1 MDSVEI
7 AQYLQPGVNVLAAEL
22 LRYPEEHNKGNHGMF
37 RTDMPGF
44 YLAEESVVEAKRNAE
59 GPTPKTDLDYLPVE
73 EGEGHDLSAGETWKY
88 HIEKNFRIV
97 CENPWFSPLWILE
110 DRAGDD
116 EAIGW
121 KKAGFDDSKWDHV
134 KTYTDH
140 EVSQAVSPG
149 NLSPRT
155 IPFLKK
161 DLKSFISLYGKKETS
176 TPESAWND
184 MLFGA
189 GRVTIPAHSHEIVEI
204 DAGEEMTGFLS
215 LRMGAG
221 RGADVKI
228 MCAEAYIYPAKNV
241 DSFEN
246 SHPTKG
252 DRTDC
257 ENGVLMGYTDT
268 YHVAGFGSDTCPEE
282 YAPFWF
288 RTFRYLQLDIITG
301 DEPLTIYDF
310 DYRETGYPLEAR
322 ITVEVSDKTLAPVW
336 DISLRTLKRCMHET
350 YEDAPSMSS
359 FSTPWTPEARSF
371 IPTLFPP
378 MTAWPASA
386 WTTSAAPSVTMA

>member
-1 MDSVEI
+1 MAKELLSNWIWVNEPELVNPDEPVLIYFRKEFTLDEVPESLKVRVSGDTRYKLFVNGAYAEFGPVKGDKHLWYVDSVEI

-221 RGADVKI
+221 RGADVRS
-228 MCAEAYIYPAKNV
+228 CALK
-241 DSFEN
+241 
-246 SHPTKG
+246 
-252 DRTDC
+252 
-257 ENGVLMGYTDT
+257 
-268 YHVAGFGSDTCPEE
+268 
-282 YAPFWF
+282 
-288 RTFRYLQLDIITG
+288 
-301 DEPLTIYDF
+301 
-310 DYRETGYPLEAR
+310 R
-322 ITVEVSDKTLAPVW
+322 ISTR
-336 DISLRTLKRCMHET
+336 LRTWIPLRIH
-350 YEDAPSMSS
+350 
-359 FSTPWTPEARSF
+359 TPPRATVPTVKTACSWV
-371 IPTLFPP
+371 IPTP
-378 MTAWPASA
+378 
-386 WTTSAAPSVTMA
+386 TM